1 MKCLIRTEFQAVIV
15 GFEIAFEIGYRLT
28 VGMSVINAESTAHIN
43 VFDTYLT
50 GFKFVQQF
58 VDTITQSHKIAH
70 IQYLRTD
77 MEMQSDELDVFHL
90 LRHVYHMVHIFHTDT
105 ELVFRQSGSD
115 VGMRMRAYI
124 GVDTESNIGYLA
136 FGCGQ
141 FVDNFQFGYGLYIK
155 AEDIIIQ
162 SKIYLPVCLTHSGKH
177 NLVGRETSL
186 DCRTDFTAAH
196 TVRSQPALTDN
207 SQNLRIGIGLYR
219 IMHRIVIVS

>member
-1 MKCLIRTEFQAVIV
+1 
-15 GFEIAFEIGYRLT
+15 
-28 VGMSVINAESTAHIN
+28 
-43 VFDTYLT
+43 
-50 GFKFVQQF
+50 
-58 VDTITQSHKIAH
+58 
-70 IQYLRTD
+70 
-77 MEMQSDELDVFHL
+77 MEMKPDELDVFHL

-105 ELVFRQSGSD
+105 ELIFRQSGSD

-177 NLVGRETSL
+177 NLVGWETSL
-186 DCRTDFTAAH
+186 DCRTDFTATH

-207 SQNLRIGIGLYR
+207 SQNLRIGIGLHR